1 MQKMVEWRVWHAFQG
16 VGVVHWAFRDPAYA
30 QWVERLN
37 EVLGVRDTNVVSP
50 LPLHDWEQKH
60 TGPGGENGRLNYA
73 VQGLYNAA
81 CLQRYGYADE

>member
-1 MQKMVEWRVWHAFQG
+1 M
-16 VGVVHWAFRDPAYA
+16 VHWAFRDPAYA

-37 EVLGVRDTNVVSP
+37 EVLAVRDTDVVSP